1 MINTKLGV
9 GMEARSN
16 ISWELVWTIP
26 TPGVHLAEERAV
38 ARGNQLHRV
47 VKTRQFAVIRNAYD
61 SNGYYNGHGY
71 VVSRHSFDD
80 IRHFDTIEEAKLYV
94 ESVYA
99 LERH

>member
-1 MINTKLGV
+1 MSTANRAV
-9 GMEARSN
+9 RAN

-47 VKTRQFAVIRNAYD
+47 VQSRHFATVRNAYGAD
-61 SNGYYNGHGY
+61 GYYIGDGY
-71 VVSRHSFDD
+71 VVSRGSFDE
-80 IRHFDTIEEAKLYV
+80 IRQFDTIEEAKLYV
-94 ESVYA
+94 ESLYA